1 MLKRGAD
8 VYNGDFRGGK
18 CPYTFRHFT
27 PCNPPCRHPSFPR
40 PSKTCP
46 RLQLPGD
53 LPWQQIKRVVALR
66 GGTGVSLTCVL
77 QCYRNELAATQLY
90 TSHMHDD
97 VTALIR
103 SANVDKR
110 PTACP
115 RADIQFHPRLGR

>member
-1 MLKRGAD
+1 MYTMVISEGAN
-8 VYNGDFRGGK
+8 VLILSGTSHPVTR
-18 CPYTFRHFT
+18 RAVV
-27 PCNPPCRHPSFPR
+27 RHPSFPR

-66 GGTGVSLTCVL
+66 GGTGGSLTCVL

-90 TSHMHDD
+90 TSHTHDD